1 VEIITPEN
9 GSFTDWGDKVAFEVK
24 VTDPEETI
32 DCSRV
37 LWSYGLG
44 HDNTHAHP
52 LFTGSGCTATIETQS
67 EAGHGETENI
77 YGVIGASYTDAG
89 TATAPALLGD
99 AVTLLNPREL
109 QAEHADARSGIEVV
123 DDTTAHGVRKVVSFD
138 AGDWIAYDPVNLI
151 GITGVEA
158 RAIGTGTLSLRWGA
172 ADADAFLTID
182 VANSSG
188 AWQEISSPLLEVPE
202 GTDRLYVT
210 STGGVE
216 LDQLAFTTSTSDI
229 RSLLAEL
236 KADGRITN
244 GAKQSFGDTL
254 AEIDAALAAG
264 NTTLAIS
271 KLEFIVKQVPN
282 RIRTDADA
290 AALVIRAAQAVIADL
305 KQLTA

>member
-1 VEIITPEN
+1 
-9 GSFTDWGDKVAFEVK
+9 
-24 VTDPEETI
+24 
-32 DCSRV
+32 
-37 LWSYGLG
+37 
-44 HDNTHAHP
+44 
-52 LFTGSGCTATIETQS
+52 
-67 EAGHGETENI
+67 
-77 YGVIGASYTDAG
+77 
-89 TATAPALLGD
+89 
-99 AVTLLNPREL
+99 
-109 QAEHADARSGIEVV
+109 
-123 DDTTAHGVRKVVSFD
+123 
-138 AGDWIAYDPVNLI
+138 VNLI

-182 VANSSG
+182 VANTSG
-188 AWQEISSPLLEVPE
+188 AWKEFSSPLLEVPE

-282 RIRTDADA
+282 RIRTDAGA
-290 AALVIRAAQAVIADL
+290 AALVIRAAEAVIADL